1 MNSLLLPGSMIALAF
16 SFFFSGMETAFRHV
30 HIDRVPVGK
39 YPRLPYNIIA
49 YFMKRPTWFV
59 GTTRVGNTL
68 ALAGFSFG
76 MALWMAPAFGAQFGP
91 QYMTL
96 QVLLQTVITTALLTF
111 TSDILSHRIFRLS
124 PERILFALA
133 PLFGLCFILLFWL
146 MYPLVSL
153 SRWITIRVLH
163 LPYNDQ
169 RPVFGF
175 TDLNQYLKKIYNVKP
190 DAEVL
195 HVDKKIFYNALE
207 FKTVKVRECMIPR
220 TEITATEINESIDTL
235 REAFVE
241 SGHSKVIIYNQ
252 VIDDVVGYCH
262 SSSLFKKPQH
272 IRDIL
277 TPIIIVAETSLANEL
292 MIRFINERKSLAV
305 VVDEFGGT
313 SGIVSMEDVIEEI
326 FGDIEDE
333 HDEDTLVEQ
342 KQDDHTYLVSARLEI
357 DYLNET
363 YGWKLPEGEYETLGG
378 LILALAEDFPK
389 AGQTFSMPPY
399 TFTIQSTLDNRI
411 GTVKVALEKEE
422 ETA

>member
-1 MNSLLLPGSMIALAF
+1 MNSLLLPGSLVALAF

-30 HIDRVPVGK
+30 HIDRVPRGK
-39 YPRLPYNIIA
+39 YSRLSRDLIA
-49 YFMKRPTWFV
+49 WFIKRPTWFV
-59 GTTRVGNTL
+59 GTTRVGNTM
-68 ALAGFSFG
+68 ALAGFSFCL
-76 MALWMAPAFGAQFGP
+76 ALWMAPMFGAQFGP

-96 QVLLQTVITTALLTF
+96 QVLLQTLITTALLIF
-111 TSDILSHRIFRLS
+111 TSDMLSHRIFRLS

-133 PLFGLCFILLFWL
+133 PLFGVCFVLLSWL
-146 MYPLVSL
+146 SIPLVAL
-153 SRWITIRVLH
+153 SRWITTRVFR
-163 LPYNDQ
+163 LPYDDH

-175 TDLNQYLKKIYNVKP
+175 TDLHEYLQNIYNVKP
-190 DAEVL
+190 DAAV

-220 TEITATEINESIDTL
+220 TEITATELNESIETL

-262 SSSLFKKPQH
+262 SSSLFKKPKH

-342 KQDDHTYLVSARLEI
+342 RLDQYNYLLSARLEI
-357 DYLNET
+357 DYLNDT
-363 YGWKLPEGEYETLGG
+363 YGWQLPEGEYETLGG

-389 AGQTFSMPPY
+389 AGQVFSVPPY
-399 TFTIQSTLDNRI
+399 TFTIQSTLDTLI
-411 GTVKVALEKEE
+411 GTVKLTIEKPEE
-422 ETA
+422 PD